1 VCTGKPIHRA
11 DLFAKYEAF
20 SAAMEV
26 KPAGDG
32 AARPGGQQFF
42 VQRRDLAECPDC
54 LRASHGMVGAD
65 SRRGELKRARM
76 AKRTLAGR
84 EAVKEELV
92 SAHDTQGPAF
102 VSATHCR
109 FAHAGTT

>member
-1 VCTGKPIHRA
+1 
-11 DLFAKYEAF
+11 
-20 SAAMEV
+20 MEV

-42 VQRRDLAECPDC
+42 VQRRNLAECPNC
-54 LRASHGMVGAD
+54 LRASHGRVGAD
-65 SRRGELKRARM
+65 SRRGELKRARI

-92 SAHDTQGPAF
+92 SARDIQGMFSLNLELQKMPAYHAVLCT
-102 VSATHCR
+102 VSFRCLDYVL
-109 FAHAGTT
+109 